1 MHLLTRRRT
10 TPRIDTA
17 FSSLGLNLSL
27 LLIVDERIFS
37 QLTTRYPMK
46 RIQFKTLA
54 SALITLVTVESF
66 SATTDLRPL
75 YLRTEYKIN
84 PVTDATHPRLSWEL
98 TAASR
103 GQIQTA
109 YQILVASS
117 AALLA
122 SDKADL
128 WNSARVNGNTTNQI
142 DYAGKSLSSRT
153 ICHWK
158 VRSWD
163 KNGRPGPWSLPATWE
178 TGLLTKADW
187 KAQWIGNDLTA
198 LGKGKVYHLPPTPF
212 FRKEVQLKPA
222 IKRARLYVTA
232 LGLYEFEVNGKRIG
246 TDYLTPGW
254 TDYNKRVYYQ
264 TYDVTADLKAGK
276 NALGATVAEGWYA
289 GYLGY
294 ALLVQNPVVKNFYGD
309 VPLLKAQIEVEYADG
324 GKETIVTDQSWK
336 TNHGPILEADLLNGE
351 TYNANLEFTDW
362 SKPGYDDSTWKGSRI
377 YPDKAGRK
385 LEAYPGN
392 PVQVFQEMKAK
403 SVTPRSGG
411 EYIFDLG
418 QNFAGLVRLNVKGN
432 KGDTLTLRYGEV
444 LFPNGDIMTEN
455 LRSAR
460 ATDTY
465 ILRGDKK
472 GETWTPRFTYHGF
485 QYVAVT
491 GFRTAPAVEAITG
504 LVLSSA
510 TPEAGSFE
518 TDNPLINK
526 LYQNIVWTQRSN
538 YVDVPTD
545 CPQRD
550 ERLGWTGDAQAYIQ
564 SATFNTDIS
573 AFFTKWL
580 VDLNDAQRADHSY
593 PIYAPAPNVRKTDT
607 YSPGWSEAGII
618 CPYTIYK
625 TYGDTRVIREFWPNM
640 VAYLKFLEDKS
651 RGEYVYTEGSFAD
664 ISPKGGFGDWL
675 SVGKKTPPD
684 MLATMYY
691 GYVASLMADMA
702 GAIDKPAEA
711 ARYEAV
717 FTKIKQ
723 AFGEH
728 YTDKSGKFKTNSAAY
743 GDGEGYVDGQMGF
756 DGHTQTAY
764 ANAIY
769 MNMLSPEQKRKAGHW
784 LVDLIRANDN
794 KLSTGFLGV
803 KPLLP
808 SLSATGHSREAY
820 NLLLS
825 TEYPSWGFEVVNG
838 ANTIWERWNSYIKGK
853 GFENNAGMNS
863 FNHYA
868 FGAVNEWLF
877 GNAAGLKV
885 GKAGYR
891 TFTIKPE
898 LTSPGLNY
906 VKAAYQSI
914 NGRIETS
921 WKKEGNTVHLQ
932 ITVPVNTVATVFIP
946 TTQPATVLADGKVI
960 KTNSAI
966 RINGSEAGYLRVEI
980 GSGVYR
986 FTSQI

>member
-1 MHLLTRRRT
+1 MN
-10 TPRIDTA
+10 RIQ
-17 FSSLGLNLSL
+17 LNTLVPALIALISL
-27 LLIVDERIFS
+27 LLGC
-37 QLTTRYPMK
+37 
-46 RIQFKTLA
+46 
-54 SALITLVTVESF
+54 ESF
-66 SATTDLRPL
+66 SAATDLRPVN
-75 YLRTEYKIN
+75 LRTEYKAN
-84 PVTDATHPRLSWEL
+84 PVTDVTKPRLSWEL
-98 TAASR
+98 TATAS

-117 AALLA
+117 SVLLA

-128 WNSARVNGNTTNQI
+128 WNSTKVKGNATNQI
-142 DYAGKSLSSRT
+142 EYAGKPLISRT
-153 ICHWK
+153 SCYWK

-163 KNGRPGPWSLPATWE
+163 KTGQPGAWSATATWE
-178 TGLLTKADW
+178 IGLLTKADW
-187 KAQWIGNDLTA
+187 KAEWIGNDVTA
-198 LGKGKVYHLPPTPF
+198 LGKGKLYHLPPAPF
-212 FRKEVQLKPA
+212 FRKEVQLKTP
-222 IKRARLYVTA
+222 IKRARLYVTS
-232 LGLYEFEVNGKRIG
+232 LGLYEFQINGKRIG

-264 TYDVTADLKAGK
+264 TYDVTSNLKAGK
-276 NALGATVAEGWYA
+276 NALGAIIAEGWYA

-351 TYNANLEFTDW
+351 TYNANLEFTGW
-362 SKPGYDDSTWKGSRI
+362 SNAGYDDSSWKSSRI
-377 YPDKAGRK
+377 FPDKADRK
-385 LEAYPGN
+385 IEAYSGN
-392 PVQVFQEMKAK
+392 PIQIFGEINPK
-403 SVTPRSGG
+403 SVTPKAGG
-411 EYIFDLG
+411 KYVFDLG
-418 QNFAGLVRLNVKGN
+418 QNFAGIVRLTVKGN
-432 KGDTLTLRYGEV
+432 KGDTLTLKYGEV

-455 LRSAR
+455 LRKAR

-465 ILRGDKK
+465 ILKGDKN

-485 QYVAVT
+485 QYVEVT
-491 GFRTAPAVEAITG
+491 GFRTAPTATAITG

-518 TDNPLINK
+518 TDNKLINK

-538 YVDVPTD
+538 YVDIPTD

-625 TYGDTRVIREFWPNM
+625 TYGDTRLIRTYWPNM
-640 VAYLKFLEDKS
+640 VAYLQFMEAKS
-651 RGEYVYTEGSFAD
+651 NGQYVYKEGSFAE

-691 GYVASLMADMA
+691 GYVVSMMAEMA
-702 GAIDKPAEA
+702 KAIDKSDESAQYDA
-711 ARYEAV
+711 L

-723 AFGEH
+723 AFLTH
-728 YTDKSGKFKTNSAAY
+728 YTDENGTFKANSAAY
-743 GDGEGYVDGQMGF
+743 GDGEGYVDGHMGF

-764 ANAIY
+764 ANAVY
-769 MNMLSPEQKRKAGHW
+769 MNMITAEQKQKAGNW
-784 LVDLIRANDN
+784 LVDLIRRNDN

-808 SLSATGHSREAY
+808 SLSATGHSHEAY

-825 TEYPSWGFEVVNG
+825 TDYPSWGFEVVNG

-868 FGAVNEWLF
+868 FGSVNEWLF
-877 GNAAGLKV
+877 GHAAGLKV
-885 GKAGYR
+885 GEVGYR

-898 LTSPGLNY
+898 IADHGLNY
-906 VKAAYQSI
+906 VKAAYKSI
-914 NGRIETS
+914 NGRIETA
-921 WKKEGNTVHLQ
+921 WKKEGNTVNLH
-932 ITVPVNTVATVFIP
+932 ITVPVNTMAMVFIP
-946 TTQPATVLADGKVI
+946 TTNPATVLADTKLL
-960 KTNSAI
+960 KANAS
-966 RINGSEAGYLRVEI
+966 INVREFKEGYLRVEI

-986 FTSQI
+986 FTAQN